1 MKIMQKILNIINV
14 YKDMFLS
21 VNDLSIYKKTR
32 LMEYM
37 LYMNLI
43 ENSLKSLIAYY
54 FSESYGNDN
63 YLKIDNFETY

>member
-1 MKIMQKILNIINV
+1 MQKILNIINV

-43 ENSLKSLIAYY
+43 
-54 FSESYGNDN
+54 DN
-63 YLKIDNFETY
+63 

>member
-1 MKIMQKILNIINV
+1 MQKILNIING